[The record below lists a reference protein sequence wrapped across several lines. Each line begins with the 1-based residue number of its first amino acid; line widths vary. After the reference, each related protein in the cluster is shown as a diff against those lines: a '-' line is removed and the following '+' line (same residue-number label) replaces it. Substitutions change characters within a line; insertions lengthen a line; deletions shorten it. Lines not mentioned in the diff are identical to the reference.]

1 MLTDSQTVD
10 VRRWLGY
17 PTLNAGYPDT
27 VYTSAW
33 NRSYFPVSLTQKLAN
48 LTGVEESALVATFLT
63 VLATLETAIPASADN
78 MDTLEAGPWKANPDE
93 MGERSRLF
101 DKWRRDMC
109 SFLGFP
115 PGPALGTGAV
125 FFSRA

>member
-1 MLTDSQTVD
+1 MLTDSQRVD
-10 VRRWLGY
+10 IRRWLGY

-78 MDTLEAGPWKANPDE
+78 MDTLVAGPWKANPDE
-93 MGERSRLF
+93 VGERSRLF